1 MPGAGKLV
9 RFWSS
14 RPFASIAP
22 ATGGGEVA
30 GGAAP
35 QGNLPRSGG
44 PSVRL
49 VREYVG
55 RLALNAGLPGALGV
69 VLLAAA
75 VLGGYVARADNDRR
89 AAALAEEQGRIARSA
104 SAPAPGDDG
113 RTRVMEFFARF
124 PPVGAL
130 PDSLRRLNEHAA
142 AHDIDVQ
149 RTDYRST
156 VVSGTP
162 LTLVSLAI
170 PVQADAEALYV
181 WLGALLREMPEIAL
195 ESVSLKRETS
205 DAATVEADIRLQLY
219 LRGRS

>member
-1 MPGAGKLV
+1 MPGAGIFV
-9 RFWSS
+9 RYWCS
-14 RPFASIAP
+14 RPLAAIAP

-30 GGAAP
+30 GVAVP

-44 PSVRL
+44 PFFRL
-49 VREYVG
+49 ARESVG
-55 RLALNAGLPGALGV
+55 RLAMNAGLPGALGV

-75 VLGGYVARADNDRR
+75 VLGGYVASADNDRR
-89 AAALAEEQGRIARSA
+89 VAELAAEQGRIERSA
-104 SAPAPGDDG
+104 SAPAPGTDE
-113 RTRVMEFFARF
+113 RARVVAFFERF
-124 PPVGAL
+124 PLISAL

-142 AHDIDVQ
+142 AHGISVQ
-149 RTDYRST
+149 RADYRST
-156 VVSGTP
+156 VVTGTP
-162 LTLVSLAI
+162 LTLVSLTI

>member
-1 MPGAGKLV
+1 MPGAGMFV
-9 RFWSS
+9 RYWCT
-14 RPFASIAP
+14 RPLAAIAP

-30 GGAAP
+30 RGAAP
-35 QGNLPRSGG
+35 QGSLPRSGG
-44 PSVRL
+44 PSFRL

-69 VLLAAA
+69 VLVAAA
-75 VLGGYVARADNDRR
+75 VLGGYIARADNDRR
-89 AAALAEEQGRIARSA
+89 AAELAQEQGRIERSA
-104 SAPAPGDDG
+104 SAPAPGEDG
-113 RTRVMEFFARF
+113 RTRVMDFFARF
-124 PPVGAL
+124 PPVSAL

-142 AHDIDVQ
+142 AHDIGVQ
-149 RTDYRST
+149 RADYRST

-162 LTLVSLAI
+162 LTLVSLTI
-170 PVQADAEALYV
+170 PVQAEAEALYV

-205 DAATVEADIRLQLY
+205 DAETVEADIRLQLY